1 MQCLDIYR
9 NATQLLKQSG
19 KEFVQ
24 GLNKKKTWLKREEN
38 EEDFDYLFEE
48 QRLKINKLRVQKLIE
63 QIWQLKEILIK
74 RRDHQEFSSTVC

>member
-1 MQCLDIYR
+1 MWCLDLYR

-38 EEDFDYLFEE
+38 EEEFDYLFE
-48 QRLKINKLRVQKLIE
+48 
-63 QIWQLKEILIK
+63 
-74 RRDHQEFSSTVC
+74 D